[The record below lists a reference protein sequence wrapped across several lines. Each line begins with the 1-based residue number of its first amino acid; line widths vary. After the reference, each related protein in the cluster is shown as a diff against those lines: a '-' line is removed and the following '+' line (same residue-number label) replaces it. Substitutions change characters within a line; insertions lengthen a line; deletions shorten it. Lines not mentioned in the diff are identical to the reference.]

1 MLFPSREG
9 YCGKMLR
16 PENRNLISIV
26 FRRLVQPSSPRN
38 QLLLLSGR
46 QIIIILTYISD
57 FQPLSKYSETSFC
70 ILGLKLALWWYSLIR
85 ILFLCLHHGC
95 NDVVTPLPSLK
106 IPFKSFRV
114 FNKFYFATK
123 SCQNLLTTF
132 QSQVRPKYILY
143 SHDDL
148 ISRPLLLCLI
158 YPGSLIPLSWPL
170 DIHPNIDK
178 TNRTSY
184 D

>member
-1 MLFPSREG
+1 MLLPSREG

-106 IPFKSFRV
+106 IPLKSFRV
-114 FNKFYFATK
+114 SNKFYFATK

-132 QSQVRPKYILY
+132 QSQVRPKYIVH
-143 SHDDL
+143 SDDDL
-148 ISRPLLLCLI
+148 ISSPCCYVWYILEVWFHYLGHSISIQILTKNLT
-158 YPGSLIPLSWPL
+158 WE
-170 DIHPNIDK
+170 
-178 TNRTSY
+178 
-184 D
+184 